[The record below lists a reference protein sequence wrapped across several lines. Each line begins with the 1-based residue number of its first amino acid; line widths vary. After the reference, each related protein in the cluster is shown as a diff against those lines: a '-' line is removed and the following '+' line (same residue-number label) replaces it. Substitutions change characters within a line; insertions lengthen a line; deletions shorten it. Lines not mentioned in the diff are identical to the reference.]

1 MKKRQLMIIAA
12 IVVAPVIIGFI
23 LIMVSQQTGSDK
35 FNLSSQNKKIG
46 LVRIFDVI
54 YSSEIYVR
62 QLQELRKDKS
72 IAGVILRIDSPG
84 GAVAP
89 AQEIYE
95 EVKLFVKVKKPIIV
109 SMGNVAASGGYYIA
123 SPAYKIFA
131 NPGTITGSIG
141 VIFQFPHYHELLDKI
156 GIKMTTLK
164 AGKFKDI
171 GNPNRNL
178 TEEELAFLQK
188 LINNTHEQF
197 IRDVSAARKMKI
209 KDLRKIADGRILN
222 GKQALDLGLVDSLG
236 SFSTAISYL
245 KNYLSL
251 PERTKIIEKKRHS
264 GFLRDFIFDSV
275 QKYFPFLNNYKIPA
289 GSYFLL
295 ENF

>member
-1 MKKRQLMIIAA
+1 MKKRQFLIILT
-12 IVVAPVIIGFI
+12 VVIAPVIFGFL
-23 LIMVSQQTGSDK
+23 LIMISQQTGSDQLH
-35 FNLSSQNKKIG
+35 LSSINKKIG

-54 YSSEIYVR
+54 CSSEVYVK
-62 QLQELRKDKS
+62 QLRELRKEKS

-95 EVKLFVKVKKPIIV
+95 EVKLFVTEKKPIIV

-123 SPAYKIFA
+123 SPASKIFA

-141 VIFQFPHYHELLDKI
+141 VIFQFPQYHKLLDKI

-171 GNPNRNL
+171 GNPNRDL
-178 TEEELAFLQK
+178 TEQELAFLQN

-197 IRDVSAARKMKI
+197 IRDVSNARKMKI

-245 KNYLSL
+245 KSQLSL
-251 PERTKIIEKKRHS
+251 PEKTKIIEKKRHE
-264 GFLRDFIFDSV
+264 GFLRDLIFESI
-275 QKYFPFLNNYKIPA
+275 QKHFPFLNNYKIPA

>member
-1 MKKRQLMIIAA
+1 MKKRQFLIILS
-12 IVVAPVIIGFI
+12 IVIAPVIIGFI
-23 LIMVSQQTGSDK
+23 LIMISQNTGNGE
-35 FNLSSQNKKIG
+35 FHLSSQNKKIG

-54 YSSEIYVR
+54 YSSEIYVG

-89 AQEIYE
+89 SQEIYE
-95 EVKLFVKVKKPIIV
+95 EVKRFAAVKKPLIV

-123 SPAYKIFA
+123 SPASKIFA

-141 VIFQFPHYHELLDKI
+141 VIFQFPHYHKLLDKI
-156 GIKMTTLK
+156 GIKMTTIK

-171 GNPNRNL
+171 GNPNRDL
-178 TEEELAFLQK
+178 SEQELAFLQN

-197 IRDVSAARKMKI
+197 IQDVSTARKMNI
-209 KDLRKIADGRILN
+209 KDLRQIADGRILN
-222 GKQALDLGLVDSLG
+222 GKQAFDAGLVDSLG

-245 KNYLSL
+245 KNQLSL
-251 PERTKIIEKKRHS
+251 PEKTKIIEKKKHQ
-264 GFLRDFIFDSV
+264 GFLRDFLFESI
-275 QKYFPFLNNYKIPA
+275 QKNIPFLNNYKIPA